1 MSKANVSKAEKKAEA
16 VKRLQALYIFPNAIR
31 AFRGGRVMVSE
42 APFGA
47 LYDLNDEQK
56 QMVSDFEKKNNALV
70 YMVVRSNTEFGLL
83 DSLLF
88 VGDSKEEWAYDW
100 EDLKSGYVFAYVV
113 NHNADW
119 CSEFGT
125 IQVKT
130 TIGRGLVRVA

>member
-1 MSKANVSKAEKKAEA
+1 MANVSKAEKKAEA
-16 VKRLQALYIFPNAIR
+16 VKRMQALRIFPNAVR

-42 APFGA
+42 PPFGG
-47 LYDLNDEQK
+47 LYELNEEEQK
-56 QMVSDFEKKNNALV
+56 MVSGFEQENNALV

-88 VGDSKEEWAYDW
+88 VGDEKSEWAYEN
-100 EDLKSGYVFAYVV
+100 EDLKDGYVFAYVV
-113 NHNADW
+113 NHDADW

-130 TIGRGLVRVA
+130 TFGRGLVRVA